1 MRIAPALLLPL
12 IGASVLGGDRPYEV
26 ALTPGGQPGQVR
38 VRPPA
43 DATLPAGAELV
54 LAEHI
59 HPRAVAS
66 SIEAAQDGPTFAVPA
81 GVVLPGDLRGWRGW
95 ILPPDLLATLVEHWP
110 ASAVL
115 QAEIDAVG
123 PGGASVWVRAG
134 SNQGVRVGDHWWL
147 RVGGQP
153 AASFDVRH
161 VAADVCF
168 CGVTQLARDTALAP
182 DRVVALWPGPGQRR
196 SGQATSAVAFL
207 EERGSGTRVWIAA
220 PVGVACPPEPHV
232 EFYRG
237 GRYVGHGLVEQRDE
251 RFWYARLL
259 PTAVEVTEQSGAVA
273 GASSRATTPATP
285 PMPSSAPTLGIAP
298 ARLSVGDDVV
308 IRTQADI
315 DARRF
320 VARVFDLAPA
330 GALIT
335 AGEADQLAVGDVL
348 TAYRNGVEIGR
359 AVVRMVQ
366 RSYAAVSP
374 PESEVT
380 PAFELRVGDE
390 LRVGR
395 PPSPP
400 VVVGS
405 VQQVRGDSLFT
416 ARLTSAAPPP
426 GTPLT
431 VRAAGRTVG
440 VALLLATGGGE
451 AGGIVL
457 PASQTRPLAPGMQ
470 LIIEPE
476 PPAFTPGRDVQAS
489 PASN

>member
-1 MRIAPALLLPL
+1 MIIAPALLLPL
-12 IGASVLGGDRPYEV
+12 IGGLALGGGRPYEV
-26 ALTPGGQPGQVR
+26 ALTPGGPPGQVR
-38 VRPPA
+38 VTPPA
-43 DATLPAGAELV
+43 DATLTAGSELV

-59 HPRAVAS
+59 HPRAVANW
-66 SIEAAQDGPTFAVPA
+66 IEDAPDGPTFAVPT
-81 GVVLPGDLRGWRGW
+81 GVTLPEDLRGWRGW
-95 ILPPDLLATLVEHWP
+95 ILPPDVLGTLVDHWP
-110 ASAVL
+110 ASADL
-115 QAEIDAVG
+115 QAEIDSVG

-134 SNQGVRVGDHWWL
+134 SNQGVRAGDHWWL

-168 CGVTQLARDTALAP
+168 CGVTQLARDMALSP
-182 DRVVALWPGPGQRR
+182 GRVVALWPGPGQRR
-196 SGQATSAVAFL
+196 SGRATSAVAFL

-220 PVGVACPPEPHV
+220 PVGADCPPEPHV

-251 RFWYARLL
+251 RFWFARLL
-259 PTAVEVTEQSGAVA
+259 PTAADVTERSGVNARAISPASIPATQTVPTSPPAPAVA
-273 GASSRATTPATP
+273 P
-285 PMPSSAPTLGIAP
+285 P
-298 ARLSVGDDVV
+298 RLCVGDDVV

-315 DARRF
+315 EARRF

-335 AGEADQLAVGDVL
+335 AGEADQLATGDVL
-348 TAYRNGVEIGR
+348 TAYRNGAEIGR
-359 AVVRMVQ
+359 VAVRMVQ
-366 RSYAAVSP
+366 RSYAAVGP
-374 PESEVT
+374 PDSEVA

-390 LRVGR
+390 LRVGPL
-395 PPSPP
+395 PPPP

-405 VQQVRGDSLFT
+405 VHQVTGESLFT

-426 GTPLT
+426 GTPLS

-440 VALLLATGGGE
+440 VALLLATSGGE

-457 PASQTRPLAPGMQ
+457 PSSQTRPLAPGMQ
-470 LIIEPE
+470 LIIEPD
-476 PPAFTPGRDVQAS
+476 PPAFTPGRDVQAA